1 MELKCDHIQSSC
13 TLRELFVTGF
23 TMFFSSRDSDGNAVA
38 PENAKFT
45 PCVKTASLFKYG
57 FRFGTP
63 NAFADHI
70 HKKKKK
76 HFRHWA
82 DDKATSLQH
91 YQIWRI
97 IKFITITWKAV
108 NKIILNGIILD
119 HIVHI
124 QSKVGILKA
133 KSCQNIHTTKQNW
146 SHGSA
151 SSCRILLIKNEI
163 SMEKLES
170 WFLHSGE
177 GEPNWELKSKNH
189 IYVTA

>member
-70 HKKKKK
+70 HKKKKNISDIEQMI
-76 HFRHWA
+76 R
-82 DDKATSLQH
+82 LQV
-91 YQIWRI
+91 YNI
-97 IKFITITWKAV
+97 IRYEELS
-108 NKIILNGIILD
+108 NLLLL
-119 HIVHI
+119 HE
-124 QSKVGILKA
+124 
-133 KSCQNIHTTKQNW
+133 KQ
-146 SHGSA
+146 
-151 SSCRILLIKNEI
+151 
-163 SMEKLES
+163 
-170 WFLHSGE
+170 
-177 GEPNWELKSKNH
+177 
-189 IYVTA
+189 